1 MSDIV
6 EEKILGGEE
15 GDDVEKNSSSVGGKR
30 KSKKNAKKG
39 GKTRKLNNGAK
50 SWNSF
55 VMEVFNKKRA
65 TNRKYTFVQALQEA
79 SKLRNKKNKSTKK

>member
-1 MSDIV
+1 MSDIIV
-6 EEKILGGEE
+6 EEKILGGEDGE
-15 GDDVEKNSSSVGGKR
+15 DGKEPLYVGGKR

-55 VMEVFNKKRA
+55 VMEVFKKNRA
-65 TNRKYTFVQALQEA
+65 TNRKYTFVQALKEA

>member
-6 EEKILGGEE
+6 E
-15 GDDVEKNSSSVGGKR
+15 GGKR

-39 GKTRKLNNGAK
+39 GKTRKMNNGAK

-55 VMEVFNKKRA
+55 VMEVFKKNRA
-65 TNRKYTFVQALQEA
+65 TNRKYSFRQALQEA
-79 SKLRNKKNKSTKK
+79 SRLKKKNKSTKK